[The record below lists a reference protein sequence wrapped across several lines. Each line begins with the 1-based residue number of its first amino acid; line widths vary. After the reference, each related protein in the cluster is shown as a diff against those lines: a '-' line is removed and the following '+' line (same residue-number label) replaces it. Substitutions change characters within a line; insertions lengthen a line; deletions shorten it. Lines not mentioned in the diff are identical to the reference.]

1 MSLKWKN
8 SAGWDLADFAVNLT
22 ISANAELT
30 EEQKRPYINVTASA
44 ASKTLTLGLKDG
56 QTAIVTNTG
65 GTNAFTLKNVSG
77 DTGTSVAAG
86 KVAIIVASTTANGSV
101 VAVLN

>member
-1 MSLKWKN
+1 MKKWRF
-8 SAGWDLADFAVNLT
+8 ADGWDLSDLSANLT
-22 ISANAELT
+22 ISDSAELT
-30 EEQKRPYINVTASA
+30 EEQKLPFVNVTASA
-44 ASKTLTLGLKDG
+44 ASKTVTLGLKDG

-86 KVAIIVASTTANGSV
+86 KCAIVVASTTADGSV

>member
-1 MSLKWKN
+1 MKKWRF
-8 SAGWDLADFAVNLT
+8 ADGWDLSDLSANLT
-22 ISANAELT
+22 ISDSAELT
-30 EEQKRPYINVTASA
+30 EEQKLPFVNVTASA
-44 ASKTLTLGLKDG
+44 ASKTVTLGLKDG
-56 QTAIVTNTG
+56 QTAVVTNTG

-86 KVAIIVASTTANGSV
+86 KCAIVVASTTADGSV